1 MEERL
6 SWEWEAL
13 GCEPERSI
21 QHTEKTRRD
30 LPREGK
36 GGAGSVQTGTLE
48 SGVLL
53 QRPEEMNQEKGDDR
67 HFEVEGSALWSGSCK
82 LSGTESGSGI

>member
-6 SWEWEAL
+6 SWEWEAV

-21 QHTEKTRRD
+21 QHRKKTRRD

-36 GGAGSVQTGTLE
+36 GGAGSVQAGTLE
-48 SGVLL
+48 SGVLP
-53 QRPEEMNQEKGDDR
+53 QRSEEMNKEEGDDR

-82 LSGTESGSGI
+82 LSGKERGNGI

>member
-21 QHTEKTRRD
+21 QHRKKTRRD

-36 GGAGSVQTGTLE
+36 GGAGSVQAGAQE

-53 QRPEEMNQEKGDDR
+53 QRPEEMNKEKGDGR
-67 HFEVEGSALWSGSCK
+67 HFEVDLWSGSPE
-82 LSGTESGSGI
+82 LSGTERGNGI

>member
-21 QHTEKTRRD
+21 QHRKKTRRD

-36 GGAGSVQTGTLE
+36 EGQEVFRQAPRKVGSFYRD
-48 SGVLL
+48 
-53 QRPEEMNQEKGDDR
+53 QRK
-67 HFEVEGSALWSGSCK
+67 
-82 LSGTESGSGI
+82 